1 MADPLVLLLVG
12 VPPARL
18 DAGFAASPFG
28 PYALEQAADVDGA
41 RARLAER
48 SVDAVLLDA
57 GLEGAEAFCA
67 AAAAS
72 TSGPSAAA
80 ICVVVPT
87 LAAGELAD
95 WLGRGAQDVLG
106 AADVAKDN
114 VARRLRAAI
123 ERKRLADRQRTTWAT
138 DLATGLPHRGQFVE
152 HLSQLLALRE
162 REPAPMAIVVLRVE
176 GFATTQSRLGAQAAD
191 ALRRKIAVRL
201 RAAVRASDVVAA
213 LDDSS
218 YAVLLGAVL
227 APADGARVA
236 TKLAQ
241 LLMDPFSVGGV
252 GIAVAVAT
260 GVGLYPD
267 DGNQPDAL
275 LRKAVGAALDQPA
288 QGRVGMANFLES
300 GARPLDAANDE

>member
-1 MADPLVLLLVG
+1 MSDPLVVLLVG
-12 VPPARL
+12 MPPARL
-18 DAGFAASPFG
+18 HASFAASPFG
-28 PYALEQAADVDGA
+28 PYALEQADDVERA
-41 RARLAER
+41 RAALAER
-48 SVDAVLLDA
+48 KVDAVLLD
-57 GLEGAEAFCA
+57 GELEGAAAFCA
-67 AAAAS
+67 AVGSPS
-72 TSGPSAAA
+72 TIASAAA
-80 ICVVVPT
+80 LCIVVPQ
-87 LAAGELAD
+87 LAAGELAE
-95 WLGRGAQDVLG
+95 WLGRGAQDVL
-106 AADVAKDN
+106 ATADVAKEN

-162 REPAPMAIVVLRVE
+162 REPAPMAVVALRVE

-227 APADGARVA
+227 APADGPRVA
-236 TKLAQ
+236 AKLAQ
-241 LLMDPFSVGGV
+241 LLMEPFSVGGV

-260 GVGLYPD
+260 GVGAYPE

-275 LRKAVGAALDQPA
+275 LRKAIGAALDQPA